1 MPTLCGIPSLTSHP
15 DPAGSRPEGPPI
27 VGRAAVV
34 ERLTRTVSSVG
45 AFVVLTGPAGMG
57 KTRLARE
64 VLDRV
69 VARGADRVEILG
81 GGPPSS
87 IPLGPAAHLVPVI
100 TGDVPLAGL
109 IAATLDGLR
118 RRASE
123 KPLVVLLDDADLLDD
138 ATKALA
144 GHLVGLAGTSILATT
159 RRTSDV
165 AQHLGVV
172 PRDVVQLFP
181 VEALTPSEVAE
192 LASWQA
198 GATLAR
204 DSSAEIFDIT
214 GGNPLWVLE
223 LVRSARSRGG
233 LVPTPAGLVV
243 DTARA
248 VGGLDLLTAGRVG
261 AFRSEERRLLELVA
275 VAGPLPLVLISG
287 AEERTLLDA
296 LVDESVLEIRGD
308 AAAPV
313 VRFTHPLYR
322 QAIRNRLG
330 DLDRQRLLRELIA
343 RADPD
348 TGRSGGGDRTLLL
361 KLAMWHA
368 ELGEPFD
375 PDALGWA
382 AHEVHWGLLDEL
394 RRHLTGPGPG
404 GDDTETPAA
413 AAAGL
418 HRPEER
424 SDAADLLATQAW
436 NERRSF
442 DDGLTLAFLIL
453 HRPER
458 ADLLIHLFEDLRT
471 MAADGAQAA
480 MVAIVHGIWLH
491 WVARDRPGAAR
502 LLEAAAAELE
512 PPWRQMLE
520 STRAGLGVQ
529 SGDIDESLRALEA
542 AWPGDDAPDLAKLVN
557 WSPRAAALVNAGRL
571 EEGVAL
577 ARQALASPLPA
588 LGHALNALEELTV
601 ADHWGRLCLGAY
613 DEVAT
618 GSEAIADLLRDS
630 DQFEGRALMMGM
642 AARCRLLAGRPATA
656 ADLLEEA
663 IRRHGTLANL
673 GFRPML
679 HSTRAVA
686 LAWTGRFDEAA
697 AEAEQAEQWLD
708 PPRFYDADVRL
719 ARATVMAAAGHLTAA
734 ARLAETAAENAEA
747 LGGWYFA
754 LQARLTAARIDPS
767 PPRVAAARTAAG
779 HVDGPL
785 PRLAVSYVEA
795 LEHGD
800 SARLEELAALGT
812 AMGEGL
818 LAVEMLE
825 AAVARHDG
833 GTTSRNRLRAALAAQ
848 RSRCEGASS
857 PLLGEAAVEPLLTRR
872 ELEVATL
879 AARGL
884 ASPAIAKELTC
895 SVRTV
900 ETHLYR
906 VFAKLGINARSDLAA
921 ALEARTG
928 PGRVPLL
935 G

>member
-1 MPTLCGIPSLTSHP
+1 M
-15 DPAGSRPEGPPI
+15 

-34 ERLTRTVSSVG
+34 ERLTRTVSTVG
-45 AFVVLTGPAGMG
+45 AFVVLTGAAGMG

-69 VARGADRVEILG
+69 ATKGTDRVEMVG

-100 TGDVPLAGL
+100 AGDIPLAGL

-144 GHLVGLAGTSILATT
+144 GHLVGLPGISILATT

-165 AQHLGVV
+165 AMHLGLVQ
-172 PRDVVQLFP
+172 RDVFQLFP

-198 GATLAR
+198 GAPLAR

-223 LVRSARSRGG
+223 LVRSARSRAG
-233 LVPTPAGLVV
+233 LVATPAGLVV

-261 AFRSEERRLLELVA
+261 AFGAGEKQLLELVA
-275 VAGPLPLVLISG
+275 TAGPLPLGLISLP
-287 AEERTLLDA
+287 AERAVLDA
-296 LVDESVLEIRGD
+296 LVDECVLEIRGD
-308 AAAPV
+308 AATPV

-322 QAIRNRLG
+322 QAIRNSLG
-330 DLDRQRLLRELIA
+330 TADRRRLLQELIA

-348 TGRSGGGDRTLLL
+348 PGGPAGRGEADRTLLL

-404 GDDTETPAA
+404 EDDTEAPAA

-424 SDAADLLATQAW
+424 SDAAALLATQAW

-453 HRPER
+453 RRPER
-458 ADLLIHLFEDLRT
+458 ADLLIQLFEDLRT
-471 MAADGAQAA
+471 MATDGAQAA
-480 MVAIVHGIWLH
+480 MAAIVHGIWLH

-502 LLEAAAAELE
+502 LLEAAAVELH
-512 PPWRQMLE
+512 PPWRQMVE

-529 SGDIDESLRALEA
+529 SGTIAESLRALEA

-577 ARQALASPLPA
+577 ARRALASPVPA

-601 ADHWGRLCLGAY
+601 TDHWGRLCLGAY
-613 DEVAT
+613 DEVAA
-618 GSEAIADLLRDS
+618 GCEAIADLLGGS

-642 AARCRLLAGRPATA
+642 AARCRLLAGAPATA

-663 IRRHGTLANL
+663 IRRHGTQANL

-686 LAWTGRFDEAA
+686 LAWIGRFDEAA
-697 AEAEQAEQWLD
+697 SEAEQAEQWLD

-734 ARLAETAAENAEA
+734 ARVAETAAEDAEA
-747 LGGWYFA
+747 LGGYYFA
-754 LQARLTAARIDPS
+754 LQARLLAARIDPS
-767 PPRVAAARTAAG
+767 AHRVVATRAAAAR
-779 HVDGPL
+779 VDGRL
-785 PRLAVSYVEA
+785 PPLAVSYVEA

-800 SARLEELAALGT
+800 SARLEELAGIAART
-812 AMGEGL
+812 GEGL
-818 LAVEMLE
+818 LALEMLE

-833 GTTSRNRLRAALAAQ
+833 SSASHTRMRAELAAQ

-857 PLLGEAAVEPLLTRR
+857 PLLDGAAVAPLLTRR
-872 ELEVATL
+872 EFEVATL

-906 VFAKLGINARSDLAA
+906 VFAKLGINARSDLAG
-921 ALEARTG
+921 ALEARTR
-928 PGRVPLL
+928 PGQLPLL